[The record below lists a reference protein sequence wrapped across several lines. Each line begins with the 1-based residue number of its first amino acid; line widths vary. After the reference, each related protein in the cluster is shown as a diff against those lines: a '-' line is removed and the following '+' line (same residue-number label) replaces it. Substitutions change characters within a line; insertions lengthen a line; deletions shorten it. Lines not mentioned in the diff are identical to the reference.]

1 MMTLF
6 NYLNLNPEK
15 VKDSVLHSNM
25 DAVVKSAVVLA
36 LEELMEKERDNH
48 LQAAAY
54 ERTCDRRD
62 YRNGYYERELMISI
76 GKVSLRVPRTR
87 EGDFSPSI
95 FEKYARVDQAFVLG
109 MLEMVV
115 NGVSTRKVS
124 KVVETLC
131 GHRVSKSFVSSLTAK
146 LDPIVNEWANRPL
159 NVMYYKYLFMDAMY
173 VKVRE
178 NQKVVSKAVYI
189 ATAISSENK
198 REVIGLRVD
207 AQESKDGWQ
216 TFIQYL
222 KNRGMQSPKLV
233 VSDAHEGLRQA
244 IRQEFTGTSWQRCT
258 VHFKR
263 NIFGHLPKK
272 DVKQFV
278 VEVRQIF
285 QAVDVESAREEK
297 ERVVLAYEDDPR
309 FQKALKTLEEGF
321 DDAAQF
327 LNEPEVFR
335 RYLSSTNHLER
346 LNQEVRRREQ
356 VIRIFPNDQSAFRLI
371 GAVLMN
377 YDEEQRSKRPIQVPK
392 KR

>member
-6 NYLNLNPEK
+6 NYLNLNPEE

-48 LQAAAY
+48 LQARSY
-54 ERTCDRRD
+54 ERTSERRD

-76 GKVSLRVPRTR
+76 GKITLRVPRTR
-87 EGDFSPSI
+87 EGDFSPSV

-124 KVVETLC
+124 NVVETLC
-131 GHRVSKSFVSSLTAK
+131 GQRVSKSFVSSLTAK
-146 LDPIVNEWANRPL
+146 LDPIVNQWANRPL
-159 NVMYYKYLFMDAMY
+159 NIMYYKYLFMDAMY
-173 VKVRE
+173 IKVRE
-178 NQKVVSKAVYI
+178 DRKVVSKAVYI
-189 ATAISSENK
+189 ATAINAENR

-207 AQESKDGWQ
+207 AQESKKGWQ

-222 KNRGMQSPKLV
+222 KNRGLQSPKLI
-233 VSDAHEGLRQA
+233 VSDAHEGLKQA
-244 IRQEFTGTSWQRCT
+244 IQQEFTGTSWQRCS

-263 NIFGHLPKK
+263 NIFDQVPKK
-272 DVKQFV
+272 GMQQFKLD
-278 VEVRQIF
+278 VRQIF
-285 QAVDVESAREEK
+285 QALDIESAREEK
-297 ERVVLAYEDDPR
+297 EQVVNKYEDEPKLE
-309 FQKALKTLEEGF
+309 KALETLENGF
-321 DDAAQF
+321 DSAVQF
-327 LNEPEVFR
+327 MNEPEAFR

-346 LNQEVRRREQ
+346 LNQEVRRRER

-371 GAVLMN
+371 GAILMD
-377 YDEEQRSKRPIQVPK
+377 YDEQQQFYKPLKLSQK
-392 KR
+392 